1 VIRHCIGILS
11 NIVIHP
17 YFWLLLL
24 LVTSTLLLYISDMR
38 RKAEATTIEEL
49 EDLFALR
56 DMRGSRVSRE

>member
-1 VIRHCIGILS
+1 MF
-11 NIVIHP
+11 IHP

-24 LVTSTLLLYISDMR
+24 LVTSTLLLYISDRR

>member
-1 VIRHCIGILS
+1 MIRHCIGILS
-11 NIVIHP
+11 NMFIHP

-24 LVTSTLLLYISDMR
+24 LVTSTLLLYISDRR

>member
-1 VIRHCIGILS
+1 MIRHSIGILS

-24 LVTSTLLLYISDMR
+24 LVTSTLLLYISDRR